1 MFRGPPSTQRTHTPF
16 PYTTLFR
23 SHHVESEI
31 SRRFRRELVTHVRV
45 HRSRCAGNKHC
56 CMGRRGFSKEIA
68 TDRDKAAGPRIRQR
82 KHAFRFGARIEATR
96 NPPPLPH
103 AIATDIHRGAAPSRG
118 QGPLTPRSYGP
129 GTDAGNNNSSV
140 PAPTR

>member
-56 CMGRRGFSKEIA
+56 CIGWRGFSKEIP
-68 TDRDKAAGPRIRQR
+68 TDRDKAAGLRIRQR
-82 KHAFRFGARIEATR
+82 KHAFRFSARIDANR

-103 AIATDIHRGAAPSRG
+103 AIATATHPGGPAARHRESTR
-118 QGPLTPRSYGP
+118 LTY
-129 GTDAGNNNSSV
+129 TH
-140 PAPTR
+140 TRATRMPH